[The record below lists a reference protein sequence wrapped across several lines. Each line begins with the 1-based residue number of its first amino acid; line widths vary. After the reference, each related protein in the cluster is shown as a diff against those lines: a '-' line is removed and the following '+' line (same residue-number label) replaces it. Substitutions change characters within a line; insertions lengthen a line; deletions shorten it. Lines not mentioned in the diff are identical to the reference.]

1 MVALGA
7 PIWPLDASTVLH
19 LWTVGRLPKDM
30 RVVTITWDASEF
42 GVALTIRKEP
52 NVIAHCIGREFERVS
67 TVLTFEN
74 QLEVQAHREAHGGA
88 MAVRVFL
95 ESEQPRGTILLCI
108 NDCVPALRALQK
120 GSSKPHMQAAAE
132 QLNMDCI
139 KNGQFPMF
147 LHVSG
152 ESLVTDGTD
161 EGSRTKARSLQG
173 PACGDWIWE
182 QAQQMAGRLGWKMTV
197 DMFAAACNA
206 RLPRYMTW
214 TDEGGSE
221 QVDAF
226 AARTWDS
233 SECLLCSRRHA
244 ECGWYFPPSGV
255 VNRCV
260 KRAQSDGARG
270 LFLVPTNVK
279 APYWLALRRVSL
291 AQLEIAANP
300 ALYKWSGRDMGRHT
314 LFAADFAESERRDGD
329 ACPQAFE
336 KREKACRFTSVEQE
350 EQAAIQLKLR
360 HLAHGAA
367 SSRPAGGGVP

>member
-1 MVALGA
+1 
-7 PIWPLDASTVLH
+7 
-19 LWTVGRLPKDM
+19 
-30 RVVTITWDASEF
+30 
-42 GVALTIRKEP
+42 
-52 NVIAHCIGREFERVS
+52 
-67 TVLTFEN
+67 
-74 QLEVQAHREAHGGA
+74 
-88 MAVRVFL
+88 
-95 ESEQPRGTILLCI
+95 
-108 NDCVPALRALQK
+108 
-120 GSSKPHMQAAAE
+120 
-132 QLNMDCI
+132 
-139 KNGQFPMF
+139 
-147 LHVSG
+147 
-152 ESLVTDGTD
+152 
-161 EGSRTKARSLQG
+161 
-173 PACGDWIWE
+173 
-182 QAQQMAGRLGWKMTV
+182 MAGQLGWAMTI

-233 SECLLCSRRHA
+233 SECLSCGRRHA

-255 VNRCV
+255 VNRSV

-314 LFAADFAESERRDGD
+314 LFAADFAESDRRDGD
-329 ACPQAFE
+329 PCPQAFE
-336 KREKACRFTSVEQE
+336 KREKVCRFTPVEQE
-350 EQAAIQLKLR
+350 EQAAIQRKLR

-367 SSRPAGGGVP
+367 GSRPACGGVS